1 MIPIICLLACQGAFA
16 IDISFSASN
25 GRGSVGI
32 TDSYDVDD
40 SVGVSGR
47 SSASFG
53 DGVRMTDSH
62 SLSGSGDANVNQI
75 LYGSGWG
82 ADYVIKYALETFGA
96 SSIEGSGGATLAPD
110 SGSVSRSVS
119 TAGSSETISELRGT
133 QGGDFLVV
141 DSYAFGADIS
151 TTQNIAVGQSVA
163 ASQNVNA
170 EGVYAGANGTAWDA
184 DGNYAIMFA
193 YVEDGTMKTA
203 QTARAGNGVSA
214 SQELE
219 IEAQGGQA
227 GISTG
232 DAEGNWA
239 GMFSYMEDGTMKS
252 VQDSRAGNSART
264 HLASEINASYGAV
277 TSMSWD
283 ADLNCATTSVE
294 MYDEEGDGI
303 LITEQ
308 TAEAEGSAEAH
319 QITTVEAD
327 RGVAFS
333 GAEDDE
339 GNVAET
345 WAEMANGT
353 LQTYQGSWAGED
365 FWFEGASAGQWWTQ
379 ITAESGV
386 TGSRGKKVDGKE
398 AETWAEMANGT
409 LQTYQGSWAGEDFW
423 FEGASAGQWWT
434 QITAE
439 SGVTGSRGKK
449 VDGKEAETWAEMVN
463 GTLWTL
469 QSAFADEIAFDS
481 GAQAGQTTLIEA
493 ENGSAGSYAK
503 DTEGSYVEIH
513 NEVEN
518 GTLDTFQWAVA
529 GNSAE
534 GYQNTSIEG
543 EFAYA
548 FCEAN
553 NTGSGYYAYVDN
565 FVLGDAYLHLMSE
578 ASVNASE
585 ARVHQESYA
594 EGNSILLRANSTTQG
609 DERIETGTFTSE
621 SFAWTNSTGEGAV
634 ITEL

>member
-170 EGVYAGANGTAWDA
+170 EGVYARANGTAVDA
-184 DGNYAIMFA
+184 DGNYAMMFA

-219 IEAQGGQA
+219 IEAQGGEA

-283 ADLNCATTSVE
+283 ADLNCATTTSVE

-333 GAEDDE
+333 GARDDE

-353 LQTYQGSWAGED
+353 LQTEQGSWAGED

-386 TGSRGKKVDGKE
+386 T
-398 AETWAEMANGT
+398 W
-409 LQTYQGSWAGEDFW
+409 
-423 FEGASAGQWWT
+423 
-434 QITAE
+434 
-439 SGVTGSRGKK
+439 SRGKK

-463 GTLWTL
+463 GTLWTV

-481 GAQAGQTTLIEA
+481 GAQAGQITLIEA

-518 GTLDTFQWAVA
+518 GTLGTVQWAVA

-565 FVLGDAYLHLMSE
+565 FVLGDAYLQLMSE

-594 EGNSILLRANSTTQG
+594 EGNAILLRANSTTQG
-609 DERIETGTFTSE
+609 DERIEAGTFASE